1 MIRRVHASG
10 LIAGLVLVAAAGSGT
25 RAGAQTTL
33 EEVVERARGAWL
45 AHAARALVERS
56 DTVRL
61 RIPGVA
67 VSAAV
72 RPRQAARLLARY
84 FESTEEAGFELQGI
98 RHVGADHAYAELLRR
113 FVVRGTDDEH
123 EETVF
128 FGFRVI
134 DGEWRLREV
143 RVTP

>member
-1 MIRRVHASG
+1 VTRRVHASG

-25 RAGAQTTL
+25 RAGAQTPL
-33 EEVVERARGAWL
+33 EQVVERARDAWL
-45 AHAARALVERS
+45 AHAARALVEYS

-72 RPRQAARLLARY
+72 RPGQAARLLARY
-84 FESTEEAGFELQGI
+84 FETTEEAGFELRGI

-113 FVVRGTDDEH
+113 FVVRGTDDER

-134 DGEWRLREV
+134 GGEWRLREV
-143 RVTP
+143 RITP